1 VLVAVAFLVQLSVE
15 VLANHKFINTWL
27 IVLNVF
33 AAYGIVRLWNA
44 PATVAVATRYLAAI
58 LVAVIV
64 VGGVIDLLPIKNQRV
79 LAVSL
84 AGDPLYEWVRT
95 RTKPTDVF
103 LSDIFVVHRILLAGR
118 RLYYGWPYY
127 AWSAGYAV
135 TIRETEYRA
144 LFALRSPRQ
153 LALRL
158 QADHIDY
165 VAFDDGLRDRGFAPI
180 LNEDL
185 YPNNFEV
192 AFVDPDNRYGHLA
205 IYRVPSSAG
214 AANALPEAAVAP

>member
-1 VLVAVAFLVQLSVE
+1 L
-15 VLANHKFINTWL
+15 L
-27 IVLNVF
+27 IVLNLF

-44 PATVAVATRYLAAI
+44 RPSIAVATRYAAAI
-58 LVAVIV
+58 LVAIIVI
-64 VGGVIDLLPIKNQRV
+64 GGVVDLLPIKNQRV
-79 LAVSL
+79 LGVAL

-103 LSDIFVVHRILLAGR
+103 LSDLYVVHPILLAGR

-135 TIRETEYRA
+135 SVRETEYRA
-144 LFALRSPRQ
+144 LFALRSPRE

-158 QADHIDY
+158 QADHIAY
-165 VAFDDGLRDRGFAPI
+165 VAFDDGLRDRGFAPT

-185 YPNNFEV
+185 YRNNFEM
-192 AFVDPDNRYGHLA
+192 AFVDPDNRYAHLA
-205 IYRVPSSAG
+205 IYRVPANAD
-214 AANALPEAAVAP
+214 AANALPEAAAGAP